1 MNAYLYPPRN
11 ASPRC
16 VYGERPLPRVYEKSV
31 GDVSTGTAAVPAA
44 RCRGRHDRVYRGVRL
59 RRQAAGTAAVPVETP
74 AARARSLYGRQF
86 TSPGRPRCIVTF
98 LALLTCLGVW
108 FAPAGRI
115 ADAAGPATTPPTIF
129 DFRLSTFDFRSP
141 APTPP
146 ALPPAGVQ
154 RTGAAAVATPPALPA
169 GNPPHVAAGGQRR
182 TAQASSPDAAPLRLP
197 AYTPAGAGAD
207 ASLSG
212 ASLLGLLAKFVAVL
226 VLLFIALRILRA
238 VMPRLQGTGGGTG
251 TSGGMI
257 LYNEAL
263 GDKKRACLLDLGDRI
278 VLVGVGAT
286 DMSPLATIDDP
297 AEVAALRARYGP
309 RTPLARA
316 QGARPTFAAALK
328 EAVTRTTARG
338 AEEEAAPTIPE
349 MSTLSDVMYVQAGP
363 DADIEASQTTAGRAV
378 GSPDVRIGGA
388 LERMRHL
395 REKIG
400 AL

>member
-1 MNAYLYPPRN
+1 
-11 ASPRC
+11 
-16 VYGERPLPRVYEKSV
+16 
-31 GDVSTGTAAVPAA
+31 
-44 RCRGRHDRVYRGVRL
+44 
-59 RRQAAGTAAVPVETP
+59 
-74 AARARSLYGRQF
+74 
-86 TSPGRPRCIVTF
+86 
-98 LALLTCLGVW
+98 
-108 FAPAGRI
+108 
-115 ADAAGPATTPPTIF
+115 
-129 DFRLSTFDFRSP
+129 
-141 APTPP
+141 
-146 ALPPAGVQ
+146 
-154 RTGAAAVATPPALPA
+154 
-169 GNPPHVAAGGQRR
+169 VAAGGQRR

-207 ASLSG
+207 TSLSG

-238 VMPRLQGTGGGTG
+238 VMPRLQGAGGGLTP
-251 TSGGMI
+251 GGMV

-263 GDKKRACLLDLGDRI
+263 GDKKRACLLDLGDRV

-297 AEVAALRARYGP
+297 TEVAALRARYGP

-363 DADIEASQTTAGRAV
+363 DADIEASQTTTGRAV

>member
-1 MNAYLYPPRN
+1 M
-11 ASPRC
+11 
-16 VYGERPLPRVYEKSV
+16 
-31 GDVSTGTAAVPAA
+31 
-44 RCRGRHDRVYRGVRL
+44 
-59 RRQAAGTAAVPVETP
+59 
-74 AARARSLYGRQF
+74 
-86 TSPGRPRCIVTF
+86 
-98 LALLTCLGVW
+98 
-108 FAPAGRI
+108 
-115 ADAAGPATTPPTIF
+115 
-129 DFRLSTFDFRSP
+129 
-141 APTPP
+141 
-146 ALPPAGVQ
+146 
-154 RTGAAAVATPPALPA
+154 ATPPALPA